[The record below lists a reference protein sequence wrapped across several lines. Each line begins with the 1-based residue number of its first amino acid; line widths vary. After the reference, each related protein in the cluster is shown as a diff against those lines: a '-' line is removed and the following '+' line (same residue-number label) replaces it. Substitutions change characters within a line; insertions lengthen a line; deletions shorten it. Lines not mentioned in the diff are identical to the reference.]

1 MDGRAICSRRGGG
14 CSVFR
19 QYFLLDSRRV
29 AQYPFWRRRAA
40 AQLIHAACAR
50 VVVAAVSPSP
60 LADAVAVAR
69 PFRLRFVFA
78 ERGQIAVANVAGQRL
93 VRPFRADERAVF
105 RVEQP
110 VFQRHERAAA
120 HHRATR
126 LRGHRVQRLF
136 AGV

>member
-1 MDGRAICSRRGGG
+1 MDGGAICPRRGGG
-14 CSVFR
+14 HGVFR

-29 AQYPFWRRRAA
+29 AQHPFWRRRVA
-40 AQLIHAACAR
+40 AQFIHAARAR

-60 LADAVAVAR
+60 HANAVAVAR

-93 VRPFRADERAVF
+93 VCAFRADECAVF
-105 RVEQP
+105 CAEQP

-120 HHRATR
+120 HHRAIS
-126 LRGHRVQRLF
+126 LCGHRMQQLF